1 MTPGAIA
8 NIRNALTSRPA
19 EIEAARK
26 QGAKVIGWFGYTMPV
41 EIIHALGLIPVR
53 LGTGGDDRLVEIGA
67 RYISN
72 QNCVFLRASVGLFA
86 EKDDV
91 YVKNVDAVAIDGT
104 CLQMYRMA
112 DLLDYY
118 FKVKTVV
125 LCVPR
130 TFQTTGAREYFHR
143 ELLWFVHEL
152 EEIAGTPLDPERL
165 AGSVALYSSIRD
177 TIRELYRH
185 VSRGRSS
192 LTWRELYEAVHAG
205 YYLSPEKYASL
216 LHELLARVEHG
227 ENTVTASDGPRIML
241 SGSFLAPGDTKL
253 IEIIEQA
260 GGRVVVDDL
269 WSGLSSS
276 LVRINEPT
284 VTGIADAYMD
294 RVPHA
299 AQPHLDRQT
308 DHRLANLTRLARES
322 NVDGVIYHTLRY
334 CDSFTFKAIEVKEVL
349 GNEGIPMIEIHT
361 EYAGSD
367 TEAIRT
373 RVEAFIEL
381 LTNRGC
387 RPGQPVAEVR
397 V

>member
-1 MTPGAIA
+1 MTPGAIT
-8 NIRNALTSRPA
+8 NLRDALASRPA
-19 EIEAARK
+19 EIEAVRK

-53 LGTGGDDRLVEIGA
+53 LGRGGDDRMVEIGA

-86 EKDDV
+86 EKTDV

-118 FKVKTVV
+118 FKVKAVV

-152 EEIAGTPLDPERL
+152 EEIAGTALDPEKL

-177 TIRELYRH
+177 TTQKLYRH
-185 VSRGRSS
+185 VSRGQSS

-205 YYLSPEKYASL
+205 YYLSPERYVL
-216 LHELLARVEHG
+216 LLRELLAWVEHG
-227 ENTVTASDGPRIML
+227 ENMVGTSGSPRIML

-253 IEIIEQA
+253 IEIIEQV
-260 GGRVVVDDL
+260 GGRVVVDDF
-269 WSGLSSS
+269 WSGLSPS
-276 LVRINEPT
+276 LVWIDEPT
-284 VTGIADAYMD
+284 LTGIADAYMD

-308 DHRLANLTRLARES
+308 DPRLANLTRIAQES

-334 CDSFTFKAIEVKEVL
+334 CDPFTFKAIEVKEVL

-381 LTNRGC
+381 LMSRGC